1 MQFFQKTKEILNKVI
16 ALVLL
21 FFQKIEQIRAIVA
34 RFFQSLRETKPVR
47 AINEFI
53 NSKYMLAVLALL
65 TLLSNIFGLEVL
77 TYTVV
82 ALIFYYIC
90 LFGKDFLLLA
100 PVFVFMY
107 ISPSEA
113 NHPFFK
119 KESIFY
125 PENGLWI
132 LIAAASVFVVLFLF
146 RIITDGSFVR
156 LFTQKRSFIWG
167 LLLLG
172 VIFTIGGLGYEKYT
186 FSNLSYALALFAA
199 FFIPYFLVTATV
211 QWEDVPKDYFAWMC
225 LFIGFTV
232 AIELLG
238 VYALH
243 YEKIFVDGEL
253 RRNYLYTG
261 WGTYTSMS
269 IVLLMCMPAAFYMA
283 ATKKYG
289 FVFNILGNIL
299 FLAVVA
305 TNCRGS
311 ILFGAIIYVLCAALV
326 LLKKENRIQNLIV
339 YATVVLFALIVLIAT
354 WGTVTGI
361 ITGFLEQGDSGR
373 EGIFKDAVESFKENP
388 IFGQGFYDCI
398 ADYHNPAGATFIPTF
413 WHNTF
418 LQMLA
423 ACGAIGLG
431 VYLFHRIQTVVVFV
445 KKPSYSKTFVGVC
458 IFALLIAC
466 MMDCHIFNLGVT
478 LFYSVLL
485 TFGEKQGEMQNE
497 TEKDLLLSLFQ
508 KHKKVEEDMP
518 ASDASDIVAETEEK

>member
-1 MQFFQKTKEILNKVI
+1 MQFFQTTKEILNKGVTLASRFFQKVESLRLI
-16 ALVLL
+16 VSL
-21 FFQKIEQIRAIVA
+21 FFQSI
-34 RFFQSLRETKPVR
+34 RETKPVR

-53 NSKYMLAVLALL
+53 NSKYMLAVLAVL
-65 TLLSNIFGLEVL
+65 TLLSNLFSLEVL

-90 LFGKDFLLLA
+90 IFGKDFLLLA

-107 ISPSEA
+107 ISPSVG

-146 RIITDGSFVR
+146 RMFMDGKFVR
-156 LFTQKRSFIWG
+156 LFTQKRNFIWG

-172 VIFTIGGLGYEKYT
+172 VIFTMGGLGYEKYT
-186 FSNLSYALALFAA
+186 FSNLSYAISLFAA

-238 VYALH
+238 VYVINA
-243 YEKIFVDGEL
+243 EFIFKKGDIM
-253 RRNYLYTG
+253 RNYLYTG

-289 FVFNILGNIL
+289 FIFNILGNIL
-299 FLAVVA
+299 FLSIVA

-311 ILFGAIIYVLCAALV
+311 ILFGAIIYVLCAILV

-339 YATVVLFALIVLIAT
+339 YATVVFLALIILIAMRS
-354 WGTVTGI
+354 TVMGI

-373 EGIFKDAVESFKENP
+373 VEIFKDAVESFKENP

-398 ADYHNPAGATFIPTF
+398 AIYHNPAGATFIPTF

-423 ACGAIGLG
+423 ACGAVGLG
-431 VYLFHRIQTVVVFV
+431 VYLFHRIQTIIVFV

-485 TFGEKQGEMQNE
+485 AFGEKQSEMQNE
-497 TEKDLLLSLFQ
+497 MEKDLLLSLFQ
-508 KHKKVEEDMP
+508 KRKKEEYEIPMP
-518 ASDASDIVAETEEK
+518 EITTETEQK